1 MAASGRRP
9 APVSAFSP
17 PHRSPL
23 PGDAG
28 GAAALSLGTGETA
41 AAQQGDKPPQ
51 TGFGP
56 GAGSHT
62 AGTRP
67 GAEDQD
73 TQGTGPGADRR
84 PPGQD
89 RHPLQGPRRPCS
101 VARRGGALPPGRRRR
116 ARPNPPPPLRRAHQ
130 PDHEHRL
137 SACPLQVTRARAHQQ
152 VPGVRNLLA
161 APGLD
166 PKDAPESA
174 ASPAGTGSAAGT
186 AAVTARPRHGMH
198 APERPAGRSACG
210 RSACGTLAAQPRT
223 GSRRGA
229 RTQAAAPAQDQGTR
243 ASWQA
248 GGPPPRG
255 HGRTAHTP
263 SPARAPFPRRPP
275 APTGHTRVRARQT
288 PGGRDRAGAGLT
300 HRRAHGARRCSSAAR
315 CGAPPACLAA
325 GTGSAARRRAH
336 LPPAPVAPRKPTGPT
351 APPSM
356 PPPCLFLPLL
366 RDRQGASS

>member
-28 GAAALSLGTGETA
+28 GAAALSMGTGETA

-73 TQGTGPGADRR
+73 TQGRSPGADRR
-84 PPGQD
+84 PPGHD

-101 VARRGGALPPGRRRR
+101 VVRRGGALPPGRRRR

-186 AAVTARPRHGMH
+186 AAVTARPGHGMH
-198 APERPAGRSACG
+198 APERPAGRSASGTLVVKASRRQPARGPHAGRRAGAGPRDPGVLAGRRSAGPRTRPDSPYTLTGPGPLPRRLPGLVHRAPAGRGRGCG
-210 RSACGTLAAQPRT
+210 R
-223 GSRRGA
+223 
-229 RTQAAAPAQDQGTR
+229 
-243 ASWQA
+243 WE
-248 GGPPPRG
+248 
-255 HGRTAHTP
+255 
-263 SPARAPFPRRPP
+263 
-275 APTGHTRVRARQT
+275 
-288 PGGRDRAGAGLT
+288 RAGAGLT
-300 HRRAHGARRCSSAAR
+300 HRRAHGARRWSSAAR